1 MKGSPQQPDP
11 GRPGLRIPIRVARPA
26 APEVQGH
33 EGDDALPEG
42 GADTVRRMK
51 ITKGMLEV
59 YGYTDGC
66 PRLHAPE
73 SESCGQQ
80 AANRAV
86 PDAYPPGDHQ

>member
-66 PRLHAPE
+66 PGCTHRRADLA
-73 SESCGQQ
+73 G
-80 AANRAV
+80 NR
-86 PDAYPPGDHQ
+86 PHTEPCRTRIL